1 MNRRFFYQKMMIGL
15 TLGMMGTPTAFART
29 SWRPSLIKP
38 KYLKQGDTIG
48 LITPGSYISDEGLQT
63 AVSNL
68 ESLGFKV
75 KLSKHI
81 RAKNGFIAGT
91 DTQRLEDFHNMF
103 TDDSVKG
110 IWCARGGYGCG
121 RLLPQI
127 DYKLIK
133 KNPKVFIGY
142 SDITALLQA
151 IHCKTGLV
159 CFHGPVGASTFTDYT
174 VKHLQAMLMSPK
186 TENNYKIE
194 VAKTHQEQIDKAYQT
209 TVIRPGKASGKLIGG
224 NLSLLASLAGTDFQL
239 NVKGKLLFIED
250 IGEKPYRIDRML
262 TQLRQSCKLE
272 TAAGIALGIFAGCE
286 ADEDDLS
293 LSLMETLE
301 GQLNDLNIPVI
312 YGLSFGHIAD
322 QCTLPIGIEATLD
335 TSEQTITLEEL
346 AIK

>member
-1 MNRRFFYQKMMIGL
+1 MNRRLFHQKMMTGL
-15 TLGMMGTPTAFART
+15 SMGVMGLSTAFSPANLLPPR
-29 SWRPSLIKP
+29 RKP
-38 KYLKQGDTIG
+38 EHLKVGDTIG

-81 RAKNGFIAGT
+81 RAKNGFVAGT
-91 DTQRLEDFHNMF
+91 DVQRLEDFHNMF
-103 TDDSVKG
+103 TDNSVKG

-121 RLLPQI
+121 RLLPLI

-133 KNPKVFIGY
+133 KHPKVFIGY

-174 VKHLQAMLMSPK
+174 VKHLQAMLMSPT
-186 TENNYKIE
+186 TEKNYKIE
-194 VAKTHQEQIDKAYQT
+194 LAKAHRAKTEKAYQT
-209 TVIRPGKASGKLIGG
+209 TVIRSGKASGKLIGG

-239 NVKGKLLFIED
+239 DVKDKLLFIED

-262 TQLRQSCKLE
+262 TQLRQSCNLE
-272 TAAGIALGIFAGCE
+272 TAAGIALGIFADCE

-293 LSLMETLE
+293 LSLMDTLK
-301 GQLNDLNIPVI
+301 GRLNDLDIPIV

-322 QCTLPIGIEATLD
+322 QCTLPIGIQATLD
-335 TSEQTITLEEL
+335 TSEQTITLKESAVE
-346 AIK
+346 

>member
-1 MNRRFFYQKMMIGL
+1 MNRRFFHQKMMTGL
-15 TLGMMGTPTAFART
+15 TMSAMGLSAAF
-29 SWRPSLIKP
+29 SPSSLLSPLRKP
-38 KYLKQGDTIG
+38 EHLKLGDTIG

-68 ESLGFKV
+68 ENLGFKV
-75 KLSKHI
+75 KFSKHI
-81 RAKNGFIAGT
+81 RAKKGFIAGT
-91 DTQRLEDFHNMF
+91 DVQRLEDFHNMF
-103 TDDSVKG
+103 TDNSVKG

-174 VKHLQAMLMSPK
+174 VKHLQAILMSPK
-186 TENNYKIE
+186 PEKNYKIE
-194 VAKTHQEQIDKAYQT
+194 VAKANQEQTDKAYQT
-209 TVIRPGKASGKLIGG
+209 TVIRPGKAKGKLIGG

-239 NVKGKLLFIED
+239 DVKDKLLFIED

-272 TAAGIALGIFAGCE
+272 TAAGIALGVFADCE

-301 GQLNDLNIPVI
+301 GQLNDLNIPII

-322 QCTLPIGIEATLD
+322 QCTFPIGLEATLD
-335 TSEQTITLEEL
+335 TSEQTITLKESAVE
-346 AIK
+346 